1 MAPFGDSVV
10 DLLKHGH
17 VWIQEPPSGP
27 EPGAPVET
35 RTQSLPLGELS
46 WQNFERLV
54 LRIVRRESQVI
65 DCSIYG
71 APGQSQGGIDIIAV
85 RSGASS
91 SKVCYQCKKVNDFD
105 ASDVASAVDKFIS
118 GHWAKEVAEF
128 VLCVSSS
135 LEKTQLQNAL
145 DKQRK
150 KLAALGIGFS
160 VWDGAAAG
168 GICERLKAHCDI
180 VDDFFGRSW
189 VSSFNGK
196 DAADSLGDR
205 LNGYEFGMLRSKLAN
220 LYSVLF
226 SQHDPGFR
234 TDRNENMDYRDRY
247 VVPDIIERT
256 QIDTGLFNQSAM
268 RGLSQEEDA
277 LGISRGQEVVG
288 PLNANSTMYE
298 IRKPVFEWLRDRGRC
313 VVLGEPGYGK
323 SALLRYLALSIL
335 RPDKLQFDVLN
346 FGYFSR
352 LPIWISFSRLS
363 ASIGR
368 ESGVSVDAFFR
379 EWLQQYGFGDVYP
392 LFRRAVK
399 GGQVLLLVDGL
410 DESTEEY
417 TGREALDR
425 VVTFLE
431 ASDSSIICTGRPQ
444 SYGSLGIPPSW
455 ATATLAPLSEKK
467 IEELAT
473 RWFEFLESDPEASL
487 QAACE
492 NEDFGRR
499 RAQAFLREASS
510 SSRTLELA
518 RNPLLCMSLIQLFR
532 FSHQL
537 PEARVEAYKQIVD
550 LLLSKHP
557 AARAQASG
565 TTLPISSLGL
575 KSADLREMLIRLARE
590 MQSQPTRSLSEERC
604 EQVCTDFLMDDMY
617 GLGEPV
623 ARARRIA
630 AEAVIQLNDQYGV
643 LVERS
648 PKELSLLHLSI
659 QEYLAAE
666 SVARESHEDQIA
678 WMTDIWIS
686 PAWRETL
693 IAWFGILG
701 ARGEMVLSGRASQRL
716 EDLGEGNEWLRAQSI
731 ELRMEIAISD
741 LGLPIGEARRIVE
754 LAVSEVENSPIV
766 ELRVS
771 LAKNIAIG
779 ALGTRVRSECRSAIR
794 RWLPGQPSYKRRML
808 IASFK
813 DWAPSTDLW
822 STLVRALR
830 DEDVMCRRAAAETIA
845 HVFMNTDEA
854 LAALERMAIVDVRPE
869 VRAAAL
875 YGLTARSEWRTQ
887 AIGCAGANRR
897 TANVDLFL
905 GTVRTRV
912 KQGLQTAEDIN
923 RILMLWDADSLEFQ
937 ERRDAVGL
945 LCEGWPQDLRLRRLL
960 LDRLNEHGAGFEVEL
975 PLQYLV
981 RCCPG
986 DTEVAETVAAMVR
999 RFGRMLTLGDNQVWE
1014 DLSSGFRGNANL
1026 SSAIRDSLSADR
1038 ERYKKTLWDPRT
1050 AHAMVIIGDDAAK
1063 RELLESYELADIR
1076 GRYWIAFALQRGWG
1090 DDSAVRE
1097 RLQYWA
1103 DGSIE
1108 MAAPLGSL
1116 ARVLFSESTK
1126 RLKWLRRIA
1135 RASAVTREVGAAM
1148 ALLEEC
1154 PDEETKELVRDL
1166 LDNPGVWYYHRTDLQ
1181 ARFASA
1187 YPDDPK
1193 SLEII
1198 EDSLSNIDGPNF
1210 GRITA
1215 MFENVPDLR
1224 SRLLDAAAPAPSDV
1238 RIAVATIF
1246 RERAIELDSVVELTP
1261 LPLAEEDSAVRASY
1275 LMARARAA
1283 KGDSVLADQLEQFLM
1298 PEFNATGT
1306 YMDMRRRTAL
1316 AALLE
1321 LGAYSR
1327 IVSQFAGDGG
1337 IRWTHGLI
1345 DRLGHD
1351 LVSPGAVIEHWEA
1364 LNPLLIE
1371 NNARENELPVAEF
1384 VRSGYDAL
1392 FERTP
1397 ALERLLGDYFE
1408 TQVPDLIGAAYFDAF
1423 ARHRPRS
1430 RSLRLLLVNSIGR
1443 NGRADVACAAARV
1456 LASHFSGN
1464 DDIWGELSTAIRS
1477 PQDVSSEFADGVLG
1491 HLALGWPEGIAAAW
1505 ARSLKSAELAKLGLR
1520 NRLLVAILKGSSV
1533 EAESAV
1539 IELIEESMESW
1550 RYRTEDV
1557 NVLHIWAKWDGAKAS
1572 LDRLA
1577 KSDNSSHSI
1586 TAISL
1591 LSIAGRDVEG
1601 LIETLI
1607 DRYNLQFSKSFATPE
1622 DGLNAALGR
1631 QASWAIS
1638 VYSTLKAWA
1647 GVSGRVAATGAA
1659 SNHGYRF
1666 LASHP
1671 A

>member
-1 MAPFGDSVV
+1 M
-10 DLLKHGH
+10 
-17 VWIQEPPSGP
+17 
-27 EPGAPVET
+27 
-35 RTQSLPLGELS
+35 
-46 WQNFERLV
+46 
-54 LRIVRRESQVI
+54 
-65 DCSIYG
+65 
-71 APGQSQGGIDIIAV
+71 
-85 RSGASS
+85 
-91 SKVCYQCKKVNDFD
+91 
-105 ASDVASAVDKFIS
+105 
-118 GHWAKEVAEF
+118 
-128 VLCVSSS
+128 
-135 LEKTQLQNAL
+135 
-145 DKQRK
+145 
-150 KLAALGIGFS
+150 
-160 VWDGAAAG
+160 
-168 GICERLKAHCDI
+168 
-180 VDDFFGRSW
+180 
-189 VSSFNGK
+189 
-196 DAADSLGDR
+196 
-205 LNGYEFGMLRSKLAN
+205 
-220 LYSVLF
+220 
-226 SQHDPGFR
+226 
-234 TDRNENMDYRDRY
+234 
-247 VVPDIIERT
+247 
-256 QIDTGLFNQSAM
+256 
-268 RGLSQEEDA
+268 
-277 LGISRGQEVVG
+277 
-288 PLNANSTMYE
+288 
-298 IRKPVFEWLRDRGRC
+298 
-313 VVLGEPGYGK
+313 
-323 SALLRYLALSIL
+323 
-335 RPDKLQFDVLN
+335 
-346 FGYFSR
+346 
-352 LPIWISFSRLS
+352 
-363 ASIGR
+363 
-368 ESGVSVDAFFR
+368 
-379 EWLQQYGFGDVYP
+379 
-392 LFRRAVK
+392 
-399 GGQVLLLVDGL
+399 
-410 DESTEEY
+410 
-417 TGREALDR
+417 
-425 VVTFLE
+425 TFLE

-444 SYGSLGIPPSW
+444 GYGSLGIPPSW

-467 IEELAT
+467 IEELAA
-473 RWFEFLESDPEASL
+473 RWFDFLESDPKASL

-492 NEDFGRR
+492 SGEFGRR

-565 TTLPISSLGL
+565 TTVPISSLGL

-617 GLGEPV
+617 GLGEP
-623 ARARRIA
+623 AAKARRIA
-630 AEAVIQLNDQYGV
+630 AEAVIQLNGQYGV

-666 SVARESHEDQIA
+666 SVARESHDDQIA
-678 WMTDIWIS
+678 WMTGIWVS

-693 IAWFGILG
+693 IAWLGILG

-716 EDLGEGNEWLRAQSI
+716 EDLGARNEWLRIQSI

-754 LAVSEVENSPIV
+754 LAVSEVEKSPIV
-766 ELRVS
+766 ELRMS
-771 LAKNIAIG
+771 LARSIAVG

-794 RWLPGQPSYKRRML
+794 RWLPGQPAYKRRML

-813 DWAPSTDLW
+813 DWAPSADLR
-822 STLVRALR
+822 STLLRALR

-845 HVFMNTDEA
+845 HVFVNNHEA
-854 LAALERMAIVDVRPE
+854 LAALERMATVDVRPE

-875 YGLTARSEWRTQ
+875 YGLTARPEWRTQ
-887 AIGCAGANRR
+887 AIGCAGANIG
-897 TANVDLFL
+897 TANADLFL
-905 GTVRTRV
+905 GTVRTRIR
-912 KQGLQTAEDIN
+912 QGLQTAEDIN

-937 ERRDAVGL
+937 ERRDAVRL
-945 LCEGWPQDLRLRRLL
+945 LCEGWPQDLKLRGFLL
-960 LDRLNEHGAGFEVEL
+960 SRLNEYRAGFDVEL

-986 DTEVAETVAAMVR
+986 DAEVAEAVASVVR
-999 RFGRMLTLGDNQVWE
+999 RFGRILTLGDNQVWE
-1014 DLSSGFRGNANL
+1014 DLSSGFRGNTDL
-1026 SSAIRDSLSADR
+1026 SSAIRDSLNADR
-1038 ERYKKTLWDPRT
+1038 DRCKGNLWDPWT
-1050 AHAMVIIGDDAAK
+1050 AHAMVTIGDDTAK
-1063 RELLESYELADIR
+1063 LELLESYELADIR

-1090 DDSAVRE
+1090 DDSAVLK

-1103 DGSIE
+1103 DGSME

-1116 ARVLFSESTK
+1116 ARVLFPEPTK
-1126 RLKWLRRIA
+1126 RVQWLRRIA
-1135 RASAVTREVGAAM
+1135 SASAVTREVGAAM
-1148 ALLEEC
+1148 VLLEEC
-1154 PDEETKELVRDL
+1154 PDENTKGLVRDL
-1166 LDNPGVWYYHRTDLQ
+1166 LDSPGIWYYHRTDLQ
-1181 ARFASA
+1181 ARFASV
-1187 YPDDPK
+1187 YPDDPR

-1210 GRITA
+1210 GRIA
-1215 MFENVPDLR
+1215 GVFENVAGLR
-1224 SRLLDAAAPAPSDV
+1224 SRFLDVAVPAPSDV
-1238 RIAVATIF
+1238 RTAVATIF
-1246 RERAIELDSVVELTP
+1246 RERAIELDSVVEMTP
-1261 LPLAEEDSAVRASY
+1261 LPLAEEDSAVRASC

-1283 KGDSVLADQLEQFLM
+1283 KGDSALADRLEQFLM

-1337 IRWTHGLI
+1337 IRWTHGII
-1345 DRLGHD
+1345 DWLGHD
-1351 LVSPGAVIEHWEA
+1351 LVSPGAVIEHWET
-1364 LNPLLIE
+1364 LNPLLVE

-1408 TQVPDLIGAAYFDAF
+1408 TQVPDLIGAVYFDAF

-1430 RSLRLLLVNSIGR
+1430 RSLRLLLVNSIGI

-1456 LASHFSGN
+1456 LASHFSEN
-1464 DDIWGELSTAIRS
+1464 EAIWGDFSSAIRS

-1505 ARSLKSAELAKLGLR
+1505 ARSLKPAELAKLGVR
-1520 NRLLVAILKGSSV
+1520 NRLLVAILKRSSV

-1539 IELIEESMESW
+1539 MELIEEPMESW
-1550 RYRTEDV
+1550 RYRNEDV
-1557 NVLHIWAKWDGAKAS
+1557 NVLHIWARWDGAKAS
-1572 LDRLA
+1572 LDRLT
-1577 KSDNSSHSI
+1577 KSENSSHSI

-1591 LSIAGRDVEG
+1591 LSIAGRDVEE
-1601 LIETLI
+1601 LIGTLI
-1607 DRYNLQFSKSFATPE
+1607 DRFNLQFSESCAMPE

-1631 QASWAIS
+1631 QVSWAVS

-1647 GVSGRVAATGAA
+1647 GVSGRVAVAGATG
-1659 SNHGYRF
+1659 NNGYRS